1 MKNNYKNLLILFMS
15 VMMVASCSVKED
27 RRVCPSWL
35 RLDLHPCLDVTGDV
49 LVTAWNDEGNL
60 RYFRDKVHVLDYAE
74 YYDKDV
80 PRGLTHI
87 SVYTPLKS
95 NIEEGH
101 RITIPY
107 GQDFDEFYAYSNY
120 VNCDEEFYVDTVYLH
135 KQFANVYIKIEKSE
149 DENYPYEF
157 FVESNVCGIDLFTL
171 LPIEGKFMYDIPIDR
186 TDMGIFSL
194 PRQFEDS
201 DALKLN
207 IRHKGVTIESIN
219 LAEVVRT
226 MNYSWDA
233 ENLEDIYIG
242 VDYAEAEVSISI
254 SDWGEGQKE
263 DVIL

>member
-35 RLDLHPCLDVTGDV
+35 MLDLHPCLDVTGDV

-80 PRGLTHI
+80 PRGLAHI
-87 SVYTPLKS
+87 SVYTLLKG
-95 NIEEGH
+95 NIEDGH
-101 RITIPY
+101 RIMIPY

-171 LPIEGKFMYDIPIDR
+171 LPIEGKFSYDIPIDR
-186 TDMGIFSL
+186 TDTGIFSL
-194 PRQFEDS
+194 PRQYDDS
-201 DALKLN
+201 NALKLN